1 MSPEPLVYLSGHYS
15 FLYVCRSPQKGAV
28 LHTYGEKHKVTVH
41 RSLLR
46 RKAYLQW
53 GAAAWF
59 PKDHP
64 DVTVI
69 TVSAEPSKIHE
80 KMFVFIPFLL
90 NIRHSDVSCSAGIF
104 YVTMLCYYVMLL
116 CYVTMLCTAE
126 KLFCNKLYLENK
138 AGCKQ

>member
-104 YVTMLCYYVMLL
+104 YVTMLCYYVMHSREVIL
-116 CYVTMLCTAE
+116 
-126 KLFCNKLYLENK
+126 
-138 AGCKQ
+138 